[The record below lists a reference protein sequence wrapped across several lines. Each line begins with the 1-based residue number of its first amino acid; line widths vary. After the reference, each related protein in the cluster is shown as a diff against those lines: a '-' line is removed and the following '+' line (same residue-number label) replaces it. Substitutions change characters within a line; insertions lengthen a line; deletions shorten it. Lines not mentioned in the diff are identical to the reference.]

1 MEPDELVLG
10 CLTFDGLRLDYME
23 LGGLELFD
31 LNLQVEQK
39 LNCEMFDGLKQDC
52 TELGVLVQDEWGL
65 DCQMM
70 DDRELGGQEL
80 GDQMKMTFPLGS

>member
-10 CLTFDGLRLDYME
+10 WLTFDGLRLDYME

-39 LNCEMFDGLKQDC
+39 LNCQMFDGPKEDC
-52 TELGVLVQDEWGL
+52 REPGVLVQDGWGL

-70 DDRELGGQEL
+70 GDRELGGQEL
-80 GDQMKMTFPLGS
+80 DDQMKKTFPFGS

>member
-1 MEPDELVLG
+1 MEPDELALG
-10 CLTFDGLRLDYME
+10 CLTFDDLRLDYME

-39 LNCEMFDGLKQDC
+39 LNCKMFDGLKQDC
-52 TELGVLVQDEWGL
+52 MEPGVLVQDEWGL

-70 DDRELGGQEL
+70 DDREQGGQEL
-80 GDQMKMTFPLGS
+80 GGQMKMIFPLES